1 LQERDAFVPFGPL
14 LDDPRAPMMV
24 LELIAHRGHH
34 VDRKPVAGLGI
45 VLAGLLAGC
54 GAPTPPQ
61 IAIANRSDAILTV
74 GPGLVIPACG
84 STTTSQADYETART
98 KAGEMAMNGQTW
110 DAPAGALVW
119 TNLAFATARGTVPTG
134 TITLVV
140 SSTADPV
147 ARSGTV
153 AEDTLPACGG
163 QPRGI
168 EPGLPQG
175 EEPMFTLEPLSP

>member
-1 LQERDAFVPFGPL
+1 
-14 LDDPRAPMMV
+14 MMV
-24 LELIAHRGHH
+24 FELISHRGNH
-34 VDRKPVAGLGI
+34 VGPKPVAVLGI
-45 VLAGLLAGC
+45 VVAGLLAGC
-54 GAPTPPQ
+54 GSPTPPQ
-61 IAIANRSDAILTV
+61 ITIANRSDAILTV

-84 STTTSQADYETART
+84 STTISVADYETART
-98 KAGEMAMNGQTW
+98 KAGAMAMNGQTW

-119 TNLAFATARGTVPTG
+119 DLAIVNARGTVPTG

-140 SSTADPV
+140 SSTADPE

-153 AEDTLPACGG
+153 AEDALPACAG

-175 EEPMFTLEPLSP
+175 EEPVFTMEPASP